1 MNKRINRLLLLLPA
15 MLIAGAVQAQTE
27 AGDVPLG
34 DVNNSGTVT
43 VSDAQAIVAH
53 LHGDTPTPFNAA
65 VADLDGSG
73 NISVTDVQIVIS
85 IIHHGSVDGQGTISG
100 WTEGNSTS
108 EQEPQEVTEDEG
120 D

>member
-1 MNKRINRLLLLLPA
+1 MKRRSYRPLLLLPA

-85 IIHHGSVDGQGTISG
+85 IIHYGTIDAETTIHDWEEGSTSG
-100 WTEGNSTS
+100 DLQPTEGDS
-108 EQEPQEVTEDEG
+108 G

>member
-27 AGDVPLG
+27 AGNVPLG
-34 DVNNSGTVT
+34 DVNNSGSVT

-85 IIHHGSVDGQGTISG
+85 IIHHGSVNAQGTISG
-100 WTEGNSTS
+100 WTEGNTDE
-108 EQEPQEVTEDEG
+108 EQEEEELTCD
-120 D
+120 